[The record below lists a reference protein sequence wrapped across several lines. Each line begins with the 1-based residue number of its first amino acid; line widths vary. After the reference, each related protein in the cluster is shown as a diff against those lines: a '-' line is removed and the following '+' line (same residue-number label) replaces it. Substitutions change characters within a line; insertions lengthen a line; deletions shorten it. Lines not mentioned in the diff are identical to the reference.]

1 MARHVPGVT
10 YAAAFRADAA
20 EVWDYIGAESPD
32 RADAVIDAVTEAVAL
47 LVEHPRAGRA
57 RDELGA
63 GVRSFAVPTGRHVVY
78 YRVAGEGIEALR
90 LLHTSRDVEGLF

>member
-1 MARHVPGVT
+1 MPGVT
-10 YAAAFRADAA
+10 YAEAFRADAA

-47 LVEHPRAGRA
+47 LAEHPRAGRV

-63 GVRSFAVPTGRHVVY
+63 DVRSFAVPTGRHVIY
-78 YRVAGEGIEALR
+78 YRAVGDGIEALR
-90 LLHTSRDVEGLF
+90 LLHTSRDVDGLF